1 MKTGK
6 LKHLSLYSERGTE
19 MRKYLPLAYFLLFTF
34 VFLLPPPLLAAE
46 SAWDK
51 LVAAAKKEGEVIL
64 WGDQEITHPD
74 IVAAFSRE
82 YPLIKV
88 VTVGGKAGELM
99 PRLIGERR
107 AGKFLADVYSGGLG
121 GRAFF
126 DFHRAG
132 VLDPIKPILAHPEV
146 VDESKWLGGRHYY
159 ADAEGR
165 YVFMFEGNLSSVG
178 LFYNTK
184 LVNPAEFKSYWDIL
198 DPKWKGKIALF
209 ERPGVGSPSFLRFYY
224 NAQLGPDFLRRLMTE
239 MDLTVSQERR
249 QATDWLGSGKFALCV
264 DCADTDRAKKQ
275 GVPVDE
281 FDRATLKEA
290 GNEISTAGNSGL
302 ALIQKAAHPAAAA
315 LFINWYLSRQG
326 QTVWQQVMN
335 LKVVEP
341 TNSMRIDIPKGDV
354 LPEARRDDR
363 QSYKVTGFLDP
374 EPVQRLVNEVR
385 KGK

>member
-1 MKTGK
+1 MK
-6 LKHLSLYSERGTE
+6 KHL
-19 MRKYLPLAYFLLFTF
+19 PLVYFLLFTF
-34 VFLLPPPLLAAE
+34 AFLLPPPLLAAE

-74 IVAAFSRE
+74 IVAAFTRE
-82 YPLIKV
+82 YPFIKV

-132 VLDPIKPILAHPEV
+132 VLDPIKPILVHPDV

-184 LVNPAEFKSYWDIL
+184 LVNPAEFRSYWDAL

-224 NAQLGPDFLRRLMTE
+224 NAQIGPDFLRRLMTE

-302 ALIQKAAHPAAAA
+302 ALIQKAAHPAAAT

-341 TNSMRIDIPKGDV
+341 TNSMRIDISKGDV